1 MRKSI
6 LLFAFFIFVFLL
18 CFAFNPLFPN
28 EVLYQSRPS
37 AGVSYARG
45 AVDFFLRTSFSVDTL
60 FNYKVYDPL
69 IAGLIQTESS
79 FYLHAISDSNALG
92 LFQMKP
98 FIASEIGALNPFNPH
113 NDKKVFSLLNQ

>member
-1 MRKSI
+1 MKKI
-6 LLFAFFIFVFLL
+6 LSFTFFMIVFLR

-37 AGVSYARG
+37 AGLSYAGRS
-45 AVDFFLRTSFSVDTL
+45 VDFFLRTRFSVDTL
-60 FNYKVYDPL
+60 FNYEVSDPL
-69 IAGLIQTESS
+69 LAGLIQIESS

-98 FIASEIGALNPFNPH
+98 FIASEISALNPFNPH